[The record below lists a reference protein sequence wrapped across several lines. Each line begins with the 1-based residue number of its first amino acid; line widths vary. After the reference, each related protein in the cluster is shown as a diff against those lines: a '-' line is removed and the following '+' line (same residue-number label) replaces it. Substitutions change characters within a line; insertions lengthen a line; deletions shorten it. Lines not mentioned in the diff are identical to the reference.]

1 MSAIKIIMRVP
12 SGASAVPAEWPAAN
26 LPRASRIP
34 RSHTRLHTYTATH
47 AHRMRRCQV
56 GSRSIHSQQ
65 STQLPAMFMFLALPP
80 PAPALPAPC
89 HVSFMLL
96 LPSSERQ
103 ILELYQE
110 NCCSRLVGAADAL
123 QTNCDSASCTQC
135 DCSQRKLSI
144 RRIRQQQH
152 AIACI
157 TSK

>member
-1 MSAIKIIMRVP
+1 MAP
-12 SGASAVPAEWPAAN
+12 QQCQLSGQQPTCHEPLAFHAHTHIHN
-26 LPRASRIP
+26 
-34 RSHTRLHTYTATH
+34 HTRTQDASLPSW
-47 AHRMRRCQV
+47 Q
-56 GSRSIHSQQ
+56 SQYSQ
-65 STQLPAMFMFLALPP
+65 PAVNAAACYVYVMFLALPP
-80 PAPALPAPC
+80 PAPALPATC

-123 QTNCDSASCTQC
+123 QTNCDSASYTQC

-152 AIACI
+152 AIGWI